1 MATETTAMLKPPSE
15 LTSLPW
21 LSDRSKVYVNWA
33 GAERVRADVLGVEN
47 RYRKWQHLYEDD
59 PKACMRAL
67 RLAVAQS
74 RNSLSAFIGC
84 PDPAHVVF
92 TTGSEA
98 ALKDVLFAHQIVPYG
113 ARILVT
119 DCEFY
124 GIYSKVAPPRY
135 HADVAR
141 VAEKTTSQGIIDEI
155 IGRVHED
162 TRLLLL
168 SHVCYNTGV
177 ALPIADI
184 CARVKAGRPDVLVLV
199 DGAQAVGHVPVA
211 VQELGCDFYAGD
223 AHKWLVGPDQTGFL
237 YVRAP
242 EHLQI
247 IARDA
252 SSPFAVHPRLN
263 QDKGS
268 RSGAVAFALAALG
281 DSLRPFM
288 DRDTMARAFRYVCAL
303 AEEFRTRCVERLQGL
318 FRVYPSPQCEGRTA
332 IVSLVPQ
339 GFASGAAVLDRLHDD
354 LLAEG
359 VHCALINRV
368 PAAYAEHLTA
378 PPMLRFSFH
387 VWNSEA
393 DVEAIVHKLEL
404 VARRTLMA
412 AMARL

>member
-1 MATETTAMLKPPSE
+1 MLKPPSE
-15 LTSLPW
+15 LASIPW
-21 LSDRSKVYVNWA
+21 LSDRNKVYVNWA
-33 GAERVRADVLGVEN
+33 GAERVRVDVLNVEN

-74 RNSLSAFIGC
+74 RASVSTLIGC
-84 PDPAHVVF
+84 PDPVHVLF

-98 ALKDVLFAHQIVPYG
+98 SLKDVLFAHQIVPWG

-135 HADVAR
+135 YAQVAR
-141 VAEKTTSQGIIDEI
+141 VADKTTNQEMIEEI
-155 IGRVHED
+155 LGRVEAD

-177 ALPIADI
+177 ALPIAEI
-184 CARVKAGRPDVLVLV
+184 CSQLRAMQPEVLVLV
-199 DGAQAVGHVPVA
+199 DGAQAVGHLPVN

-242 EHLQI
+242 EHLQVL
-247 IARDA
+247 ARDA
-252 SSPFAVHPRLN
+252 SSPFAVHPQLN
-263 QDKGS
+263 HDKGS
-268 RSGAVAFALAALG
+268 RSGAVAFALASLG
-281 DSLRPFM
+281 ESLRPFM
-288 DRDTMARAFRYVCAL
+288 ERDAVLRAYQYAFTL
-303 AEEFRTRCVERLQGL
+303 AEKFRKRCVEQLGAF
-318 FRVYPSPQCEGRTA
+318 FRIYPSPQCEGRTA
-332 IVSLVPQ
+332 IVSL
-339 GFASGAAVLDRLHDD
+339 AAKGPALAGDVARRIHDD

-359 VHCALINRV
+359 VHCALIDRV
-368 PAAYAEHLTA
+368 PVAYAEYLTA

-387 VWNSEA
+387 VWNTEA
-393 DVEAIVHKLEL
+393 EVETLVHKLEL

-412 AMARL
+412 ASVRT